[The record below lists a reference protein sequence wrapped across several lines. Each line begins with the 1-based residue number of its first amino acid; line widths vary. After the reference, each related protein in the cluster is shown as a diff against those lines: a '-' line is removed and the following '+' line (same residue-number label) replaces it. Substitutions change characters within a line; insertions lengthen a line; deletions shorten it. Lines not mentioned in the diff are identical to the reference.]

1 MGLLHTLKKI
11 AMGEPL
17 DWHLP
22 HTISPDE
29 CTVKCARCSG
39 VFVVLKTER
48 RSMWYCVGCR

>member
-29 CTVKCARCSG
+29 CVVKCARCSG